1 MKQSIVSFVA
11 VAAFVLMPRVDAQ
24 TGAQTG
30 RGPSRAAPSE
40 QVRVALGRGQ
50 VTEARQLVES
60 APATPDGEL
69 ARALV
74 HIFEGRDDA
83 ARKTLEP
90 LARANRLGD
99 AAVELGLLEIRHG
112 RRDEGWRILKP
123 IVDNR
128 EFKTE
133 DDYLRLARAARASLE
148 KFLAGDAFKR
158 IAESKRPD
166 VHTEW
171 GDLWMQDHQ
180 EGEAFTSY
188 KDALSLDPNWIPAR
202 VGMVRAM
209 AELADVSPDDVRKTF
224 EATRKMAPNHPA
236 VLLLAAEQALDED
249 DRDAAVRALDALAG
263 VKPGTAEEAA
273 LRAAIAYDQGG
284 AAAIDAP
291 LAALRAI
298 NPRSALGYRRIGEQA
313 SRRYRFAEAAEY
325 MARAGKLDADDPEA
339 FLGLGL
345 ALMRTGDEK
354 ESRTALDRSW
364 ELDKS
369 NRLTKNLLDVLDTI
383 DTFEVVPH
391 GEFIFKFAKPEAAV
405 MKAYALPLAD
415 EAYKTFTA
423 RYGFK
428 PAGPI
433 LVEMFPV
440 HDDFAVRT
448 MALPG
453 LEGALGACFGRVIGM
468 VSPRAREPGEFSWQ
482 ATLWHEIAHVFTLQ
496 VTKFKVPRWLTEGIS
511 TYEEHRRRPAWGREL
526 TLEFASLFSQ
536 GKTFGVKG
544 LPAAFKRPETLA
556 LAYFEASL
564 VVEHLVDVNGDAGLR
579 TLLQAYADGASDTEA
594 FAKAFGR
601 SVDAVDATFKTFVE
615 QRYGALAKAMTTP
628 PASSNEL
635 GALKARAAAA
645 PDNFIS
651 QLTLGQALMKAGDFS
666 GARAPL
672 ERAATLAPQ
681 ASGPGSPH
689 ALLAEIAMK
698 DGDLPRASRHLRL
711 LLEHDHANVMAARRL
726 VELTSAAPAGDATAM
741 GHRDFALRLVADLD
755 PQDAETHG
763 LLGRRLLEKKTPADN
778 TAALVEFQAA
788 LALGPANLAEA
799 HTDLS
804 DVLMRLGRKEEAR
817 TQALA
822 ALKLAPGY
830 ARAQDLLLAAIGRE

>member
-1 MKQSIVSFVA
+1 VKQSILSFVA
-11 VAAFVLMPRVDAQ
+11 VVALVLVPRLD
-24 TGAQTG
+24 AQTG
-30 RGPSRAAPSE
+30 RGPARAALAE

-90 LARANRLGD
+90 LAKANRLGD
-99 AAVELGLLEIRHG
+99 AAVELGLLDIRHG
-112 RRDEGWRILKP
+112 RRDEGWKTLEP
-123 IVDNR
+123 IVSNR
-128 EFKTE
+128 NFAGE
-133 DDYLRLARAARASLE
+133 DDYFRLARAARASLE
-148 KFLAGDAFKR
+148 IFLANDAYKR

-171 GDLWMQDHQ
+171 GDLWMQNNQ
-180 EGEAFTSY
+180 EGEALTSY
-188 KDALSLDPNWIPAR
+188 KEALSLDPAWIPAR
-202 VGMVRAM
+202 VGLVRAM
-209 AELADVSPDDVRKTF
+209 AELADVSPDDVRKVF
-224 EATRKMAPNHPA
+224 EATRKLAPNHPA
-236 VLLLAAEQALDED
+236 VLLLSAEQALDED
-249 DRDAAVRALDALAG
+249 DRDAAVKALDALAA
-263 VKPGTAEEAA
+263 VKPGTADEAA
-273 LRAAIAYDQGG
+273 LRAAIAYDRGG

-291 LAALRAI
+291 LEALRAI

-313 SRRYRFAEAAEY
+313 SRRYRFAEAADY
-325 MARAGKLDADDPEA
+325 MARATKVDPDDPAA

-345 ALMRTGDEK
+345 SLMRTGDEK
-354 ESRTALDRSW
+354 EARAGLDRSW
-364 ELDKS
+364 SLDKS

-391 GEFIFKFAKPEAAV
+391 GEFIFKFAKHEAAV
-405 MKAYALPLAD
+405 LKAYALPLAD
-415 EAYKTFTA
+415 EAYKTFQA

-433 LVEMFPV
+433 LVEVFPK

-448 MALPG
+448 MGLPG

-468 VSPRAREPGEFSWQ
+468 DSPRARQPGEFSWQ

-526 TLEFASLFSQ
+526 ALEFANQFSE

-544 LPAAFKRPETLA
+544 LPAAFKRPENLA

-615 QRYGALAKAMTTP
+615 QRYGALAKAMATP
-628 PASSNEL
+628 PASSSEL
-635 GALKARAAAA
+635 GALKARASAA

-681 ASGPGSPH
+681 ANGDGSPR

-698 DGDLPRASRHLRL
+698 DGDAPRAARHLRL
-711 LLEHDHANVMAARRL
+711 LLEQDHTNVMAARRL
-726 VELTSAAPAGDATAM
+726 VELSAAAPAGDATAVDN
-741 GHRDFALRLVADLD
+741 RDFGLRLVADLD
-755 PQDAETHG
+755 PLDAETHVN
-763 LLGRRLLEKKTPADN
+763 LGRRLLEKKTAADN
-778 TAALVEFQAA
+778 AAALVEFQAA

-804 DVLMRLGRKEEAR
+804 DVLLRLGRKEEAR

-822 ALKLAPGY
+822 ALRLAPGY
-830 ARAQDLLLAAIGRE
+830 ARAQDLLLSAIGRE